1 MTIEIIDGDHY
12 EHWQLEVAFY
22 RKRFFQFL
30 KPLLELACGLVY
42 TLLADIFDVE
52 FIIALHADLLDFAF
66 GPTLPHFLLGELVG
80 LGESGQLFLR
90 WDASPILQ
98 LADIARRK
106 TEPFGQLFYSPFIRF
121 PLLF

>member
-1 MTIEIIDGDHY
+1 MTIEIIDGDRY
-12 EHWQLEVAFY
+12 EHWQFEMAIN
-22 RKRFFQFL
+22 RKRIFQFL
-30 KPLLELACGLVY
+30 EPLLKSACGLVY
-42 TLLADIFDVE
+42 TLLADTFDVE
-52 FIIALHADLLDFAF
+52 FIITLHADLLDFAF

-106 TEPFGQLFYSPFIRF
+106 TEPFGQLFYSPLIRF
-121 PLLF
+121 PLFF